1 MTASTD
7 RYDELEEK
15 AARGDLTVLAA
26 GRVRDGSRV
35 SEGELDALFAG
46 RPKLGHTHATGTGR
60 SPRRQVRLPEDVDA
74 ALGAYAAQHHTTPS
88 AVIREAVNEYLANA

>member
-1 MTASTD
+1 M
-7 RYDELEEK
+7 R
-15 AARGDLTVLAA
+15 AA

-60 SPRRQVRLPEDVDA
+60 SPHRQVRLPEGADA
-74 ALGAYAAQHHTTPS
+74 ALGAYAAPSTTLC
-88 AVIREAVNEYLANA
+88 ELANEEHRVDE

>member
-1 MTASTD
+1 MRNYLVDGMPRRGCACSALWIFAS
-7 RYDELEEK
+7 
-15 AARGDLTVLAA
+15 
-26 GRVRDGSRV
+26 
-35 SEGELDALFAG
+35 

-88 AVIREAVNEYLANA
+88 AVIREAVNDYLANA